1 MQRLLII
8 LTTIIALMPRIAF
21 AQESKQ
27 DSNAIDKAVYYHN
40 IAQNSEN
47 IDSVMH
53 FALLSLQHGEKD
65 NYILRASNFY
75 LVGKS
80 LYMQNRSKEALGFS
94 LRALECNLKT
104 GDKSEIAKSYILI
117 AKCYHDLN
125 SRDSI
130 FYYFNLALDI
140 YSQLHDTANLAY
152 TYQSIGSVN
161 VDLGFPQNARK
172 YYLQA
177 LRIDS
182 LSGNYLDLAFDYQN
196 VAFIETELGNNQNAL
211 KYHNKAVRIFDTTN
225 TSDPYYIYIKYATY
239 LGLVST
245 YISYATH
252 TNQQKYADS
261 AYIYIKKIG
270 DYFIENGIYSSE
282 LYKTI
287 YYARYLSFCNR
298 DREAVKIL
306 LESKHY
312 LEEEEGVTMQTQF
325 YHQLSESYEKLGDY
339 KNAIANYKKMH
350 EYSIS
355 LTNDST
361 MNVIAEFKAEQES
374 KIQQAENSR
383 LEADKTKLQTIATAL
398 VAGLI
403 LATLLVFFIIKALK
417 TKHRANEQ
425 LSEVNKKVYRSITYA
440 ERIQRAALTP
450 LKEIDRL
457 FPENFVFYQ
466 PRDIL
471 SGDFYY
477 AAQCGRYNVIVTADC
492 TGHGIPGA
500 FLSILGISALKEF
513 CVTEN
518 DAANPG
524 TILDRM
530 RIFVKDT
537 LVSSSGGSI
546 GEGMD
551 MTICSFDT
559 ESMQMRYA
567 TANQTAFLV
576 RRGEVL
582 KLKGDTMPVGR
593 YVVEKEHFTTFIQ
606 PIEKGDMIY
615 CYSDGITD
623 QPGGER
629 VNTHNRELD
638 DIIGRKFSTKSL
650 IDFIRANYYR
660 PPEIQCKLLDKTL
673 TEWRNGRP
681 LIDDMTMVGIK
692 I

>member
-8 LTTIIALMPRIAF
+8 LVTIIALMPRIAI

-27 DSNAIDKAVYYHN
+27 ESNAVDKALYYHN

-47 IDSVMH
+47 IDSVLH
-53 FALLSLQHGEKD
+53 FALLSLQHGERD
-65 NYILRASNFY
+65 NYPLRASNFY

-80 LYMQNRSKEALGFS
+80 LYMQNKSKEALGFS

-104 GDKSEIAKSYILI
+104 GDKSETAKNYILI

-125 SRDSI
+125 NKDSI
-130 FYYFNLALDI
+130 FYYFDLALDI
-140 YSQLHDTANLAY
+140 YTELRDTANLAY

-196 VAFIETELGNNQNAL
+196 VAFIETELGVNQNAL
-211 KYHNKAVRIFDTTN
+211 KYLNKAVRIFDTAT

-239 LGLVST
+239 LGLTST
-245 YISYATH
+245 YLSYAKEL
-252 TNQQKYADS
+252 NDKNYADS
-261 AYIYIKKIG
+261 AYVYIKKIG
-270 DYFIENGIYSSE
+270 DYFIENGIYSSQ
-282 LYKTI
+282 LYKSI
-287 YYARYLSFCNR
+287 YYARYLSFYNR
-298 DREAVKIL
+298 DKEAVKIL
-306 LESKHY
+306 LQDKQY
-312 LEEEEGVTMQTQF
+312 LEEEEGVVMQTIF
-325 YHQLSESYEKLGDY
+325 YNQLSEAYEKLGDY
-339 KNAIANYKKMH
+339 KNAIANYKTMH
-350 EYSIS
+350 EYSLL

-383 LEADKTKLQTIATAL
+383 LEADKTKLQTITMAL
-398 VAGLI
+398 IGGLI
-403 LATLLVFFIIKALK
+403 LAALLVFFIVKALK

-450 LKEIDRL
+450 QKEIDRL

-477 AAQCGRYNVIVTADC
+477 AAQCGRFNVLVTADC

-513 CVTEN
+513 CVTES

-530 RIFVKDT
+530 RIFVKTT
-537 LVSSSGGSI
+537 LVSSSGSSI

-551 MTICSFDT
+551 MTICCFDT
-559 ESMQMRYA
+559 ESMEMRYA
-567 TANQTAFLV
+567 TANQTAYLI
-576 RRGEVL
+576 RRGEVH

-593 YVVEKEHFTTFIQ
+593 YVVEKEHFTTYIQ
-606 PIEKGDMIY
+606 PLEKGDMIY

-629 VNTHNRELD
+629 INTDNRELS
-638 DIIGRKFSTKSL
+638 DITGRKFSSKSL
-650 IDFIRANYYR
+650 INLLCANYYR
-660 PPEIQCKLLDKTL
+660 PLETQYRLLDKTL

-681 LIDDMTMVGIK
+681 LIDDMTLIGIK
-692 I
+692 V